1 MNFSK
6 YSQTN
11 VLTPIK
17 TKDDGQSG
25 YIVVLKDVEKQK
37 YIAIGIN
44 ELVNNALAMLV
55 NGSSLE
61 EESVYLKMN
70 KILKQKELEAGEK
83 IAGIMI
89 DYINENEG
97 NVWLLSEK
105 GKKQRIPFGSALV
118 LATINGWTIYI
129 TSTSLKALKCEDLRN
144 VSALLAGKKNPMSA
158 VNTSLDN
165 LPELFANCGIWKQ
178 KTLISVLYLGKL
190 QKMNFK
196 KRAR

>member
-165 LPELFANCGIWKQ
+165 LPELFANCGI
-178 KTLISVLYLGKL
+178 
-190 QKMNFK
+190 
-196 KRAR
+196 